1 MNQAR
6 KPVAV
11 VVGATSKWQSD
22 GRTTR
27 LAHGRAI
34 DDSDIPVGMR
44 WGVGGAIAQK
54 FAKEGF
60 LVVLTTRRAANASAL
75 EKAIVEQ
82 GGEPMIVELDLVSR
96 ESISRAFAAIRQQA
110 GDPDVL
116 VYNAGYLEG
125 RDLPPDK
132 ELLEHVPIEIFE
144 TAQHIASRGPFLV
157 AQEVLPGMRKRGAG
171 SFLISNN
178 QFSLR
183 GRKRL
188 TGQSLYYP
196 RVMMRTLAQV
206 LTEEYSE
213 HGVHV
218 ANVIIDGLI
227 DSPGTR
233 ALPRAQQHPEA
244 VMNPMK
250 IAEAFYYLH
259 TQDRSCWTHELQLT
273 PYSTKPSVWR
283 GRQLEKGVGS
293 FLGIPIGLALST
305 AAGLRVFVPLL
316 LTGLAARLGYLSLTP
331 SMTWIGSDAAL
342 VAFATATVLEV
353 GAYYVPWLDNVLDTV
368 GTPAALTAGVITTAA
383 GTPAPWPPA
392 RCAPPAVS
400 P

>member
-1 MNQAR
+1 MSADR
-6 KPVAV
+6 RLVAV
-11 VVGATSKWQSD
+11 VVGATSKWQAD
-22 GRTTR
+22 GRNTK
-27 LAHGRAI
+27 LAHGKAV
-34 DDSDIPVGMR
+34 DDSHLPVGVR

-60 LVVLTTRRAANASAL
+60 LVVLTTRKAANAAGL
-75 EKAIVEQ
+75 EKAIGEQ
-82 GGEPMIVELDLVSR
+82 GGTSFIVELDLVSQD
-96 ESISRAFAAIRQQA
+96 SIAKAFASIRERA

-125 RDLPPDK
+125 RDLAPDK
-132 ELLEHVPIEIFE
+132 ELLEHVPLEILE
-144 TAQHIASRGPFLV
+144 TAQHVASRGPFLV
-157 AQEVLPGMRKRGAG
+157 AKEVLPAMRKRGAG

-178 QFSLR
+178 ASSLR

-218 ANVIIDGLI
+218 ANVVIDGLI

-233 ALPRAQQHPEA
+233 ALARAREHPEI
-244 VMNPMK
+244 VMNPVK

-273 PYSTKPSVWR
+273 PYSTKPS
-283 GRQLEKGVGS
+283 
-293 FLGIPIGLALST
+293 F
-305 AAGLRVFVPLL
+305 
-316 LTGLAARLGYLSLTP
+316 
-331 SMTWIGSDAAL
+331 
-342 VAFATATVLEV
+342 
-353 GAYYVPWLDNVLDTV
+353 
-368 GTPAALTAGVITTAA
+368 
-383 GTPAPWPPA
+383 
-392 RCAPPAVS
+392 
-400 P
+400 

>member
-1 MNQAR
+1 MLPVVNTNRQ
-6 KPVAV
+6 PVAV
-11 VVGATSKWQSD
+11 VVGATSKWQAD
-22 GRTTR
+22 GRNTK
-27 LAHGRAI
+27 LAHGKAL
-34 DDSDIPVGMR
+34 DDRDVPMGVR

-60 LVVLTTRRAANASAL
+60 VTALTTRKAANAAGL
-75 EKAIVEQ
+75 EKAIQEQ
-82 GGEPMIVELDLVSR
+82 GGTSFIVELDLVSQ
-96 ESISRAFAAIRQQA
+96 ESIAKAFAGIRERV
-110 GDPDVL
+110 GEPDVL

-125 RDLPPDK
+125 RDLPSDK
-132 ELLEHVPIEIFE
+132 ELLEHVPLDVFE

-157 AQEVLPGMRKRGAG
+157 AKEVLPAMRKRGNG

-178 QFSLR
+178 ASSLR

-218 ANVIIDGLI
+218 ANVVIDGLI

-233 ALPRAQQHPEA
+233 ALARAREHPEI
-244 VMNPMK
+244 VMNPVK

-273 PYSTKPSVWR
+273 PYSTKPS
-283 GRQLEKGVGS
+283 
-293 FLGIPIGLALST
+293 F
-305 AAGLRVFVPLL
+305 
-316 LTGLAARLGYLSLTP
+316 
-331 SMTWIGSDAAL
+331 
-342 VAFATATVLEV
+342 
-353 GAYYVPWLDNVLDTV
+353 
-368 GTPAALTAGVITTAA
+368 
-383 GTPAPWPPA
+383 
-392 RCAPPAVS
+392 
-400 P
+400 

>member
-1 MNQAR
+1 MNPTR

-11 VVGATSKWQSD
+11 IVGATSKWQAD
-22 GRTTR
+22 GRNTK
-27 LAHGRAI
+27 LAHGKVL
-34 DDSDIPVGMR
+34 DDDAFPAGIR
-44 WGVGGAIAQK
+44 WGIGGAIAQK

-60 LVVLTTRRAANASAL
+60 FVVLTTRAAANASGL
-75 EKAIVEQ
+75 EQAIKAQ
-82 GGEPMIVELDLVSR
+82 GGDVMTVEMDLVSHD
-96 ESISRAFAAIRQQA
+96 SISKAFSIVRDKA
-110 GDPDVL
+110 GDPHVL

-132 ELLEHVPIEIFE
+132 ELLEHIPVEMFE

-157 AQEVLPGMRKRGAG
+157 AKEVLPAMRKRGQG

-218 ANVIIDGLI
+218 ANIVIDGLI

-233 ALPRAQQHPEA
+233 ALPRAQKRPEI
-244 VMNPMK
+244 VMNPEK
-250 IAEAFYYLH
+250 IADAFYYLH
-259 TQDRSCWTHELQLT
+259 TQDKSCWTHELQLT
-273 PYSTKPSVWR
+273 AFSTNPS
-283 GRQLEKGVGS
+283 
-293 FLGIPIGLALST
+293 
-305 AAGLRVFVPLL
+305 
-316 LTGLAARLGYLSLTP
+316 Y
-331 SMTWIGSDAAL
+331 
-342 VAFATATVLEV
+342 
-353 GAYYVPWLDNVLDTV
+353 
-368 GTPAALTAGVITTAA
+368 
-383 GTPAPWPPA
+383 
-392 RCAPPAVS
+392 
-400 P
+400 